1 MKQVEKPL
9 IEGYEKGFND
19 LNIALNSKIKTY
31 SWNLRL
37 SEFPEYA
44 VMEEISRS
52 SVFKHV
58 FEKLN
63 SIKNNP
69 CLYQFDLIKTTN
81 KEQLIDELTLLRK
94 ELKAKD
100 VKMAPVNKECNLDT
114 LYVGIRQ
121 PGFVA
126 KKGLSMISSRILAHF
141 GYYPKGAGVQ
151 LRHWPQKDLEFRLSV
166 SVLDENCAPFLEL
179 IEKVYSMQS
188 KPIIGSH

>member
-1 MKQVEKPL
+1 MKIEKPL
-9 IEGYEKGFND
+9 IEGYEKGFNE
-19 LNIALNSKIKTY
+19 LTIALNSKIKTY
-31 SWNLRL
+31 SWDLKL
-37 SEFPEYA
+37 SDFPAFA
-44 VMEEISRS
+44 VMEEISTHD
-52 SVFKHV
+52 VFKHV
-58 FEKLN
+58 FEELN
-63 SIKNNP
+63 TIKNNP
-69 CLYQFDLIKTTN
+69 CLYQFDLIRTTN

-94 ELKAKD
+94 ELKTKE
-100 VKMAPVNKECNLDT
+100 VKMAPVNKVANLDT

-141 GYYPKGAGVQ
+141 GYYPKGAGLQ

-166 SVLDENCAPFLEL
+166 SVLDKSCAPFLEL